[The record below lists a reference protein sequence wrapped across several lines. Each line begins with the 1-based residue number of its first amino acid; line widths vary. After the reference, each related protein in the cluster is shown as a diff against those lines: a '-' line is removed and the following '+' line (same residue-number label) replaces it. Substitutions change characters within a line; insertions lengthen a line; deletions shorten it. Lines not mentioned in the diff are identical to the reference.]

1 MNPRES
7 SDVQATGTLPLSGQA
22 SVPVQP
28 PAAVERE
35 RPAWLQDAR
44 LGLTQ
49 PGKYL
54 AYEESGRQ
62 IVVPLSQEW
71 TRVGRSLAADI
82 RFDDATVSR
91 RHALVVSQAEGVR
104 VLDDRS
110 LNGVYVNG
118 DRVEWA
124 PLTDGDE
131 ITIGRHSLFFLD
143 TATVG
148 SAASPQA
155 AFTE

>member
-1 MNPRES
+1 MDPRES
-7 SDVQATGTLPLSGQA
+7 SELQATGTLPLTGQE

-44 LGLTQ
+44 LGLSQ
-49 PGKYL
+49 PGRYL
-54 AYEESGRQ
+54 AYEETGRQ
-62 IVVPLSQEW
+62 VVTPLSQEW
-71 TRVGRSLAADI
+71 TRIGRSLAADI

-124 PLTDGDE
+124 PLADGDE
-131 ITIGRHSLFFLD
+131 ITIGRHSLYFLD
-143 TATVG
+143 M
-148 SAASPQA
+148 AALGAAPPQA
-155 AFTE
+155 AYAE

>member
-1 MNPRES
+1 MDPRQPSEL
-7 SDVQATGTLPLSGQA
+7 QHTGTLPIGHE
-22 SVPVQP
+22 PVSF
-28 PAAVERE
+28 PAPGAADPA
-35 RPAWLQDAR
+35 RPAWLQEAR
-44 LGLTQ
+44 DGISV
-49 PGKYL
+49 PGRYL

-62 IVVPLSQEW
+62 IVTALAQEW
-71 TRVGRSLAADI
+71 TRIGRSLAADI

-91 RHALVVSQAEGVR
+91 RHALVVSQGEGVR

-110 LNGVYVNG
+110 LNGVFVNG
-118 DRVEWA
+118 KRVEWS

-131 ITIGRHSLFFLD
+131 ITIGRHSIFFLD

-148 SAASPQA
+148 SASPPQA

>member
-1 MNPRES
+1 MDPRVP

-44 LGLTQ
+44 LGLGQ

-62 IVVPLSQEW
+62 IVVQLSQEW

-124 PLTDGDE
+124 PLADGDE
-131 ITIGRHSLFFLD
+131 ITIGRHSIFFLD

-148 SAASPQA
+148 SEPPQA
-155 AFTE
+155 AYAD

>member
-1 MNPRES
+1 MDPRES
-7 SDVQATGTLPLSGQA
+7 SDVQATGTLPLSGQE

-35 RPAWLQDAR
+35 RPVWLQDAR

-62 IVVPLSQEW
+62 VVTPLNQEW
-71 TRVGRSLAADI
+71 TRIGRSLAADI

-131 ITIGRHSLFFLD
+131 ISIGRHSIFFLD

-148 SAASPQA
+148 SASPQA

>member
-1 MNPRES
+1 MDPRES
-7 SDVQATGTLPLSGQA
+7 SDVQATGTLPLAGQE

-44 LGLTQ
+44 LGISQ

-62 IVVPLSQEW
+62 VVTPLSQEW
-71 TRVGRSLAADI
+71 TRIGRSLAADI

-118 DRVEWA
+118 ERVEWA
-124 PLTDGDE
+124 PLADGDE

-143 TATVG
+143 TATVD
-148 SAASPQA
+148 AASPQA
-155 AFTE
+155 AYAE

>member
-1 MNPRES
+1 MDPRES

-22 SVPVQP
+22 SVPVRP

-44 LGLTQ
+44 LGLTE
-49 PGKYL
+49 PGRYL

-62 IVVPLSQEW
+62 VVTPLSQEW
-71 TRVGRSLAADI
+71 TRIGRSLAADI

-110 LNGVYVNG
+110 LNGVYVNRE
-118 DRVEWA
+118 RVEWA
-124 PLTDGDE
+124 PLADGDE

-148 SAASPQA
+148 AAPPQA
-155 AFTE
+155 AYAK